1 MKKLPVFLLLFCFP
15 FAMCAQDAYWIFFS
29 DKKGCTFD
37 PQTYFAPGALERRA
51 RHGLPAADYTDYPV
65 NEHYIQQVTA
75 AATETGY
82 ASRWFNAVE
91 VTATPEQLKTVSAL
105 PFVKEVMPAAQFRW
119 EACALKNKTAA
130 DSILPRA
137 TEKQVKILQGER
149 FLERGI
155 TGKGV
160 TVAILD
166 VGFVGYKTNSAFE
179 ELIFNGQIKLTY
191 DFVSKAENVDVGDT
205 HGTEVL
211 SCMAGITGNTNLGMA
226 TGANYL
232 LARIAKPLGNQQLA
246 ESRWLAAMEWADKN
260 GAHII
265 NNSGGPN
272 TRSYFPEQ
280 MDGKTCLISRAG
292 NMAARKGILVVSA
305 AGNEGGEAGPLILP
319 PSDADSVLCVGA
331 AERKRGNCLRSSFS
345 SYGPTADLR
354 AKPDVCAPGDVQ
366 TAGGSYESGE
376 DEGTSFSSP
385 LVAGFAA
392 CVLQLQPSITCM
404 ELFAAL
410 KKSGSLYP
418 YFDYYHGTGFPQ
430 ASYFLD
436 STKPAPPTELFK
448 LDSDFFTVW
457 AEFKLPG
464 GDEEEPVSSGLL
476 YYAVED
482 ASGRLME
489 YHIVDVLNTKIT
501 VANRRDYNS
510 DYKVKLFYKGQYAE
524 MVL

>member
-1 MKKLPVFLLLFCFP
+1 MKKLPVLLFLCCFP

-29 DKKGCTFD
+29 DKKDCTFN
-37 PQTYFAPGALERRA
+37 PQTYFAPQALQRRA
-51 RHGLPAADYTDYPV
+51 LHKLPSADFTDYPV
-65 NEHYIQQVTA
+65 NETYLAQVTA

-91 VTATPEQLKTVSAL
+91 IIATPGQLETIRAFS
-105 PFVKEVMPAAQFRW
+105 FVKEVQTAAYFQWQPAAIKKQQRDDTLL
-119 EACALKNKTAA
+119 ARKA
-130 DSILPRA
+130 
-137 TEKQVKILQGER
+137 EKQAQILQGEQ
-149 FLERGI
+149 FLNRGI
-155 TGKGV
+155 TGKGI

-166 VGFVGYKTNSAFE
+166 VGFVGYKRNPAFA
-179 ELIFNGQIKLTY
+179 ELLRNGQIKLTY
-191 DFVSKAENVDVGDT
+191 DFVSKDENVDAGDT

-211 SCMAGITGNTNLGMA
+211 SCMAGTTDFTNLGMA

-232 LARIAKPLGNQQLA
+232 LARIAKPMGNQQLA

-292 NMAARKGILVVSA
+292 NMAARKGMLVVSA
-305 AGNEGGEAGPLILP
+305 AGNEGEEGEPRILP

-331 AERKRGNCLRSSFS
+331 AERKRGNCLHSSFS

-354 AKPDVCAPGDVQ
+354 AKPDVCAPGDVI
-366 TAGGSYESGE
+366 TAGGSFENDE

-392 CVLQLQPSITCM
+392 CVLQLQPNTTCM
-404 ELFAAL
+404 ELFAEL

-436 STKPAPPTELFK
+436 SIKPAPPATLFK
-448 LDSDFFTVW
+448 LDSDAFSVW
-457 AEFKLPG
+457 AQFDIPALE
-464 GDEEEPVSSGLL
+464 EEEPASEGLL

-482 ASGRLME
+482 NNGRLLE
-489 YHIVDVLNTKIT
+489 YHIVDVLHKKVT

>member
-1 MKKLPVFLLLFCFP
+1 MKKLPVILFLFCFS
-15 FAMCAQDAYWIFFS
+15 FAMRAQDAYWIFFA
-29 DKKGCTFD
+29 DKKECTFN
-37 PQTYFAPGALERRA
+37 PETYFAPEALERRA
-51 RHGLPAADYTDYPV
+51 LHGLPASDYTDYPV
-65 NEHYIQQVTA
+65 NEHYLAQVTA

-91 VTATPEQLKTVSAL
+91 VTATPEQLQTIRTL
-105 PFVKEVMPAAQFRW
+105 PFVKDVMPAVQFRW
-119 EACALKNKTAA
+119 EACSQKATADTMPKRTA
-130 DSILPRA
+130 
-137 TEKQVKILQGER
+137 EKQVKILQGER
-149 FLERGI
+149 FLERGL
-155 TGKGV
+155 TGRGV

-166 VGFVGYKTNSAFE
+166 VGFVGYKTNPAFA
-179 ELIFNGQIKLTY
+179 ELQRNGQIKLTY
-191 DFVSKAENVDVGDT
+191 DFVSKDENVDAGDT

-211 SCMAGITGNTNLGMA
+211 SCMAGTSDFTNLGMA

-232 LARIAKPLGNQQLA
+232 LARIAKPMGNQQLA
-246 ESRWLAAMEWADKN
+246 ESRWMAAMEWADKN

-305 AGNEGGEAGPLILP
+305 AGNEGEYGEPRILP

-331 AERKRGNCLRSSFS
+331 AERLRGNCLRSTFS

-366 TAGGSYESGE
+366 TAGGSSDSGE

-392 CVLQLQPSITCM
+392 CVLELQPTTTCM

-436 STKPAPPTELFK
+436 SVKTAPPATLFK
-448 LDSDFFTVW
+448 MESDAFTVW
-457 AEFKLPG
+457 AQFDNPALS
-464 GDEEEPVSSGLL
+464 EEEPASTGLL
-476 YYAVED
+476 YYAIED
-482 ASGRLME
+482 ANGRLAE
-489 YHIVDVLNTKIT
+489 YHIVDVLNKKIT

>member
-15 FAMCAQDAYWIFFS
+15 FAMRAQDAYWIFFR
-29 DKKGCTFD
+29 DKKDCTFN
-37 PQTYFAPGALERRA
+37 PQSYFAPAALERRA
-51 RHGLPAADYTDYPV
+51 LHGLPAGDYTDYPV
-65 NEHYIQQVTA
+65 NTSYLAQVSA

-91 VTATPEQLKTVSAL
+91 VIATPEQLAHISTL
-105 PFVKEVMPAAQFRW
+105 PFVAGVQPAALLRW
-119 EACALKNKTAA
+119 EACRNSVSEDTMPKRTA
-130 DSILPRA
+130 
-137 TEKQVKILQGER
+137 EKQVKILQGER
-149 FLERGI
+149 FPEHGI

-166 VGFVGYKTNSAFE
+166 VGFTGYKTNPAFA
-179 ELIFNGQIKLTY
+179 ELLRNGQIKLTY
-191 DFVSKAENVDVGDT
+191 DFVTKDENVDAGDT

-211 SCMAGITGNTNLGMA
+211 SCMAGTTDFTSLGMA

-246 ESRWLAAMEWADKN
+246 ESRWMAAMEWADKN

-305 AGNEGGEAGPLILP
+305 AGNEGEYGDPRILP

-331 AERKRGNCLRSSFS
+331 AERKHGYCLRSSFS

-354 AKPDVCAPGDVQ
+354 AKPDVCAPGDVL
-366 TAGGSYESGE
+366 TAGGSDDSGE

-392 CVLQLQPSITCM
+392 CVLQLQPSTTCM
-404 ELFAAL
+404 ELFAAI

-436 STKPAPPTELFK
+436 SIKPTPPANLFK
-448 LDSDFFTVW
+448 LESDAFTVW
-457 AEFKLPG
+457 AQFDISALN
-464 GDEEEPVSSGLL
+464 EEEPASAGLL

-482 ASGRLME
+482 AKGRLLE
-489 YHIVDVLNTKIT
+489 YHIVDVLNNKIT
-501 VANRRDYNS
+501 VANRREYNS

-524 MVL
+524 MGL